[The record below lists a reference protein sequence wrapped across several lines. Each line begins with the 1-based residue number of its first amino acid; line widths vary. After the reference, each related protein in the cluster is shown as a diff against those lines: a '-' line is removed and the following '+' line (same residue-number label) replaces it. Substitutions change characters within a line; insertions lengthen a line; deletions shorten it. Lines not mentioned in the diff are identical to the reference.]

1 MKKVCINKDLNIKI
15 KVDRYNTYN
24 LIYLIK
30 GDNSKLLSLFFI
42 LNINKEE

>member
-15 KVDRYNTYN
+15 KVDRRNTYN

-30 GDNSKLLSLFFI
+30 GDNSKLLSPFYIF
-42 LNINKEE
+42 NINRED